1 MKTMRKTLSLIL
13 ALVLAFSL
21 AAVPAFAADTEA
33 DGSASDMAYGQM
45 HNGLL
50 SEILSQIGIAN
61 DDNFIHGIV
70 GVHIKDLVDHI
81 GSDSNFVHGIV
92 RVTVGDLFKNI
103 ASNSNYTHGIVT
115 VVDNRININ
124 FGLAFTDA
132 QKQDASGETARAF
145 LTDLLTDAGMTKI
158 QTGSIV
164 NAIAAGTL
172 SDDQASAM
180 VDQLAGTGKVSL
192 TDITTLLGGLTDS
205 GLLDIDTAA
214 QLFRDAAITVAAAL
228 GIQPL
233 QGKGNVSV
241 LSHILDSIHIVD
253 GDNFIHGIVSVNI
266 NDLVDHIVSNSNF
279 VHGIVGVKTGDL
291 FDNIAS
297 GCNYTH
303 GIVTI
308 SGNVININFGAAI
321 TDAKAD
327 DLDGTD
333 ARTILTNICTAA
345 GIPADQTDV
354 IVSGI
359 AQQSLS
365 ADDARTLTTQLAKTG
380 AFDLAGIASLICA
393 LDSDQTISDGTAAEL
408 LESATAALSVDKDA
422 ADSVTTSLT
431 DNDTVLSHI
440 LDQLRIVNGDN
451 FIHGIVGVDINDLV
465 DHIASDSNFIHGI
478 VNVDVGDL
486 FKDIAS
492 NNNYMHG
499 IVTITGNTV
508 NINFGQVIGDIAA
521 GGANSEAAQQALA
534 EILKAFG
541 MTQTGI
547 NAILTGIAGSIL
559 TNDQIAQ
566 LLSQLISS
574 ANMNLKNVV
583 TIICALYNSRTI
595 TLQQAMTL
603 LEKYIS
609 QMGGGQGNSGSNQS
623 GSGSN
628 QGSSGNNQG
637 GSTGGSSGEE
647 TKPAQQTGLL
657 DTTNHKPY
665 VSGRG
670 AGQFAPNGTLT
681 RAEAA
686 QMLYALMTEQA
697 HQQYDTGSSSF
708 SDVPA
713 GRWYTK
719 AVSTLANVGAI
730 TGYDDGTFQPNRAI
744 TRAEFV
750 TILSGVCSTSKTTTS
765 LPFNDVGDG
774 WYHGFVAKA
783 YANGWTAGYSDGGF
797 HPNQVITRAEAVTM
811 LNHVLG
817 RSCDLTFVQAN
828 ASNCVHFSDVSTGA
842 WYYAGVMEAA
852 VGHAYTELA
861 GIERWTAL
869 N

>member
-1 MKTMRKTLSLIL
+1 MKKMRKTLSLIL

-33 DGSASDMAYGQM
+33 ESSTSDTAYGQL

-50 SEILSQIGIAN
+50 SEILSQIDIAN

-70 GVHIKDLVDHI
+70 GVNIKDLVDHI
-81 GSDSNFVHGIV
+81 GSDSNFTHGIV

-103 ASNSNYTHGIVT
+103 ASNSNYTHSIVT

-124 FGLAFTDA
+124 FGLAFQNA
-132 QKQDASGETARAF
+132 QQQDASGETARTF
-145 LTDLLTDAGMTKI
+145 LTNLLTDAGMTQI
-158 QTGSIV
+158 QSSGIV

-180 VDQLAGTGKVSL
+180 VDQLAATGKISL
-192 TDITTLLGGLTDS
+192 TDITALLGSLTDS
-205 GLLDIDTAA
+205 GLLDVSTAA
-214 QLFRDAAITVAAAL
+214 QLFRDAAVTVAAAL

-233 QGKGNVSV
+233 QGKGNVSA

-279 VHGIVGVKTGDL
+279 IHGIVGVKTGDL

-303 GIVTI
+303 GIVTV

-321 TDAKAD
+321 MDAKAD
-327 DLDGTD
+327 DLDGEN
-333 ARTILTNICTAA
+333 ARTILTNICKAA
-345 GIPADQTDV
+345 GIPDSQTDV

-365 ADDARTLTTQLAKTG
+365 ADDAQTFTMQLVKTG
-380 AFDLAGIASLICA
+380 AFDLAGTASVICA
-393 LDSDQTISDGTAAEL
+393 LDSDQTISDGTAVEL
-408 LESATAALSVDKDA
+408 MKSAAATLAVDKDA
-422 ADSVTTSLT
+422 ADTVTTSFT

-451 FIHGIVGVDINDLV
+451 FIHGIVGVDVGDLV

-499 IVTITGNTV
+499 IITITGNTV
-508 NINFGQVIGDIAA
+508 NINFGQVVGDIAA
-521 GGANSEAAQQALA
+521 GGANSDAAQQALA

-541 MTQTGI
+541 VTQTGI
-547 NAILTGIAGSIL
+547 HAILTGIAGSIL

-574 ANMNLKNVV
+574 TNMSLKNVV

-609 QMGGGQGNSGSNQS
+609 QMAN
-623 GSGSN
+623 N
-628 QGSSGNNQG
+628 QGSSGNQG
-637 GSTGGSSGEE
+637 GSGSQDGSSSQGGSGTEPEPTQS
-647 TKPAQQTGLL
+647 TGLL
-657 DTTNHKPY
+657 DTASHNAY
-665 VSGRG
+665 VSGCTTTT
-670 AGQFAPNGTLT
+670 FAPTGTLT

-686 QMLYALMTEQA
+686 QMLYELMTEQA
-697 HQQYDTGSSSF
+697 HKQYDCSSNGF
-708 SDVPA
+708 RDVPA
-713 GRWYTK
+713 GQWYTA
-719 AVSTLANVGAI
+719 AVSTLANAGAI
-730 TGYDDGTFQPNRAI
+730 NGCGDGTFHPNQAISRAQ
-744 TRAEFV
+744 FV
-750 TILSGVCSTSKTTTS
+750 TILAGIYGVNASGGM
-765 LPFNDVGDG
+765 PFSDVGRS
-774 WYHGFVAKA
+774 WYYDAVATA
-783 YANGWTAGYSDGGF
+783 YANGWVSGFTDGTF
-797 HPNQVITRAEAVTM
+797 HPNQTITRAEAVSI
-811 LNHVLG
+811 LNRVLG

-828 ASNCVHFSDVSTGA
+828 AQTALHFTDVPANA
-842 WYYAGVMEAA
+842 WYYADVIEAS
-852 VGHAYTELA
+852 VGHTYTELA

-869 N
+869 A

>member
-1 MKTMRKTLSLIL
+1 MLTWNLKEAKSYEKMRKTLSLIL
-13 ALVLAFSL
+13 ALMLAFSL

-33 DGSASDMAYGQM
+33 ESSTSDTAYGQL

-50 SEILSQIGIAN
+50 SEILSQIDIAN

-70 GVHIKDLVDHI
+70 GVNIKDLVDHI
-81 GSDSNFVHGIV
+81 GSDSNFTHGIV

-124 FGLAFTDA
+124 FGLAFQNA
-132 QKQDASGETARAF
+132 QQQDASGETARTF
-145 LTDLLTDAGMTKI
+145 LTELLTDAGMTQI
-158 QTGSIV
+158 QSSGIV

-180 VDQLAGTGKVSL
+180 VDQLAATGKISL
-192 TDITTLLGGLTDS
+192 TDITTLFGSLTDS
-205 GLLDIDTAA
+205 GLLDVSTAA
-214 QLFRDAAITVAAAL
+214 QLFRDAAVTVAAAL

-233 QGKGNVSV
+233 QGKGNVSA

-279 VHGIVGVKTGDL
+279 
-291 FDNIAS
+291 
-297 GCNYTH
+297 
-303 GIVTI
+303 
-308 SGNVININFGAAI
+308 
-321 TDAKAD
+321 
-327 DLDGTD
+327 
-333 ARTILTNICTAA
+333 
-345 GIPADQTDV
+345 
-354 IVSGI
+354 
-359 AQQSLS
+359 
-365 ADDARTLTTQLAKTG
+365 
-380 AFDLAGIASLICA
+380 
-393 LDSDQTISDGTAAEL
+393 
-408 LESATAALSVDKDA
+408 
-422 ADSVTTSLT
+422 
-431 DNDTVLSHI
+431 
-440 LDQLRIVNGDN
+440 
-451 FIHGIVGVDINDLV
+451 IHGIVGVDVGDLV

-499 IVTITGNTV
+499 IITITGNTV

-521 GGANSEAAQQALA
+521 GGSNSEAAQQAFA

-574 ANMNLKNVV
+574 TNMNLKNVV

-609 QMGGGQGNSGSNQS
+609 QMGGNNS
-623 GSGSN
+623 
-628 QGSSGNNQG
+628 NNG
-637 GSTGGSSGEE
+637 GSTGTQPTQS
-647 TKPAQQTGLL
+647 TGLL
-657 DTTNHKPY
+657 DMTSHKAY
-665 VSGRG
+665 VSGCT
-670 AGQFAPNGTLT
+670 ATTFAPTGTLT

-686 QMLYALMTEQA
+686 QMLYELMTEQA
-697 HQQYDTGSSSF
+697 HKQYDCSSNGF
-708 SDVPA
+708 RDVPA
-713 GRWYTK
+713 GQWYTA
-719 AVSTLANVGAI
+719 AVSTLANAGAI
-730 TGYDDGTFQPNRAI
+730 NGCGDGTFHPNQAISRAQ
-744 TRAEFV
+744 FV
-750 TILSGVCSTSKTTTS
+750 TILAGIYGVNASGGM
-765 LPFNDVGDG
+765 PFSDVGRS
-774 WYHGFVAKA
+774 WYYDAVATA
-783 YANGWTAGYSDGGF
+783 YANGWVSGLTDGTF
-797 HPNQVITRAEAVTM
+797 HPNQTITRAEAVSI
-811 LNHVLG
+811 LNRVLG

-828 ASNCVHFSDVSTGA
+828 AQTALHFTDVPANA
-842 WYYAGVMEAA
+842 WYYADVIEAS
-852 VGHAYTELA
+852 VGHTYTELA

-869 N
+869 A